1 MKSRRS
7 LNRVLR
13 DSLGKGLTKEEVKI
27 LALENMR
34 LLNSNFDK
42 NLVDAFMTEAQLLQW
57 ATATSKVE
65 GVFDDNHIMSHDVK
79 YR

>member
-65 GVFDDNHIMSHDVK
+65 GVFDDNHIMSHDMK